1 MAKYGLPK
9 IPNNFHIVNT
19 YWITI
24 PSKVALVITDGKQ
37 TRDRGE
43 YTPLTQAAQGIKQK
57 GVTVYALGVGKGVE
71 RSDLQAIA
79 TSEETVFTAATF
91 AALGDIVENIR
102 ERLCEGTVVAKP

>member
-1 MAKYGLPK
+1 M
-9 IPNNFHIVNT
+9 
-19 YWITI
+19 
-24 PSKVALVITDGKQ
+24 ALVITDGKQ

-43 YTPLTQAAQGIKQK
+43 YTPLAQAAQGIKQK

-79 TSEETVFTAATF
+79 TSEKTVFTAATF

-102 ERLCEGTVVAKP
+102 EPLCEGKVVATAVDLVELCKTKAMSIVWYEYGRL

>member
-1 MAKYGLPK
+1 M
-9 IPNNFHIVNT
+9 
-19 YWITI
+19 
-24 PSKVALVITDGKQ
+24 VITDGKQ
-37 TRDRGE
+37 TRDRGK

-79 TSEETVFTAATF
+79 SSEETVFTAATF

-102 ERLCEGTVVAKP
+102 QGVCKGTVVVVAVELVELGKTKAACIYLSEPR

>member
-1 MAKYGLPK
+1 M
-9 IPNNFHIVNT
+9 
-19 YWITI
+19 
-24 PSKVALVITDGKQ
+24 VITDGKQ

-79 TSEETVFTAATF
+79 TSQETVFTAATF
-91 AALGDIVENIR
+91 AALGGIVENIR
-102 ERLCEGTVVAKP
+102 KGVCKGTVVAIAVVFVELSKRKAVIPCIYIYIYIYTD

>member
-1 MAKYGLPK
+1 M
-9 IPNNFHIVNT
+9 
-19 YWITI
+19 
-24 PSKVALVITDGKQ
+24 ALVITDGKQ
-37 TRDRGE
+37 TRDRGV

-79 TSEETVFTAATF
+79 SSEETVFTAATF

-102 ERLCEGTVVAKP
+102 ERLCEGTVVAVAVVLIKSSKRKDACVYLSEPR